1 MSAIA
6 VVAPTTLLA
15 GVVEDLR
22 RHGHELALVAS
33 SALEIDAERLAGVG
47 LLLAAAE
54 PACLDEGLV
63 EACDRAGVPVVALAE
78 DDTGRRH
85 ALAVGVLEIADAL
98 DGWGGVEQLVGLG
111 AVRPATARQGRVV
124 AVWGPAGAPGRTSLA
139 VAVAAELA
147 ARGRSVVIADADTL
161 GAAVAPT
168 LGLLDEAPGFAAACR
183 LAAADALDHA
193 ELERVAQH
201 HRARRGGF
209 WVLTGIARPS
219 RWPELSA
226 ERVAEV
232 LRECRTWV
240 DDVIVDTGFCLEQ
253 DEEISSDL
261 LAPRR
266 HAATL
271 ATLRDADA
279 VLQVGSADPVGIAR
293 LLRARP
299 EALEAAESAETT
311 VVMNRLRTGA
321 VGLGARGQVARTLA
335 RFGAVDDPA
344 FIPYDRAAFDAAVLE
359 GSTLQ
364 DAAPR
369 SSAALAIGQIVQ
381 ERLLGTAP
389 TRERD
394 LVADYAG

>member
-1 MSAIA
+1 MTA
-6 VVAPTTLLA
+6 VALVGPPRALEGLA
-15 GVVEDLR
+15 EELR
-22 RHGHELALVAS
+22 RHGHDLAVSARAADELVA
-33 SALEIDAERLAGVG
+33 AGLVG
-47 LLLAAAE
+47 LGIVVAVAE
-54 PACLDEGLV
+54 PRSLDEPLLD
-63 EACDRAGVPVVALAE
+63 ACDRSGVPIVALAAT
-78 DDTGRRH
+78 DADRRH
-85 ALAVGVLEIADAL
+85 ALAVGVLEIADAR
-98 DGWGGVEQLVGLG
+98 DGWAGIEQLVALG
-111 AVRPATARQGRVV
+111 AVRPTALKTGRVV
-124 AVWGPAGAPGRTSLA
+124 AVWGPAGAPGRTSVAIA
-139 VAVAAELA
+139 VATELA
-147 ARGRSVVIADADTL
+147 AQGRRALLVDADTL

-168 LGLLDEAPGFAAACR
+168 LGMLDEAPGFAAACR

-201 HRARRGGF
+201 VRARRGGF
-209 WVLTGIARPS
+209 RVLTGIARPS

-226 ERVAEV
+226 DRVEAV
-232 LRECRTWV
+232 LRACRTWA
-240 DDVIVDTGFCLEQ
+240 DDVVVDTGFCLEQ

-271 ATLRDADA
+271 ATLREADA

-299 EALEAAESAETT
+299 DALEAAEGAGTT

-335 RFGAVDDPA
+335 RFGAAEDPA
-344 FIPYDRAAFDAAVLE
+344 FIPYDRAAFDTAVLE
-359 GSTLQ
+359 GGTLQ

-369 SSAALAIGQIVQ
+369 SSAALAIGQLVR
-381 ERLLGTAP
+381 ERLLGEAP
-389 TRERD
+389 TRERE

>member
-1 MSAIA
+1 MTAVALVGPPQALDGIA
-6 VVAPTTLLA
+6 
-15 GVVEDLR
+15 EELR
-22 RHGHELALVAS
+22 RHGHELAISVRTAD
-33 SALEIDAERLAGVG
+33 E
-47 LLLAAAE
+47 LLAADLVGLGIVVAIAE
-54 PACLDEGLV
+54 PDCLDEPLLD
-63 EACDRAGVPVVALAE
+63 ACDRSGVPVVALAAT
-78 DDTGRRH
+78 DADRRH
-85 ALAVGVLEIADAL
+85 ALAVGVLEIADAR
-98 DGWGGVEQLVGLG
+98 DGWSGVEQLVALG
-111 AVRPATARQGRVV
+111 AVRPSAVRTGRVV
-124 AVWGPAGAPGRTSLA
+124 AVWGPAGAPGRTSVA

-147 ARGRSVVIADADTL
+147 AQARRVVLVDADTL
-161 GAAVAPT
+161 AAAVAPT
-168 LGLLDEAPGFAAACR
+168 LGMLDEAPGFAAACR

-201 HRARRGGF
+201 VRARRGGF
-209 WVLTGIARPS
+209 RVLTGIARPS

-226 ERVAEV
+226 DRVEAV
-232 LRECRTWV
+232 LRACRTWV
-240 DDVIVDTGFCLEQ
+240 DDVVVDTGYCLEQ
-253 DEEISSDL
+253 DEEIGSDL

-271 ATLRDADA
+271 ATLREADA

-299 EALEAAESAETT
+299 DALEAAEDARTT

-335 RFGAVDDPA
+335 RFGAIDDPA
-344 FIPYDRAAFDAAVLE
+344 FIPYDRGSFDTAVLE

-369 SSAALAIGQIVQ
+369 SSAALAIGQLVR
-381 ERLLGTAP
+381 ERLLGESP
-389 TRERD
+389 TRERE

>member
-1 MSAIA
+1 MTAIA
-6 VVAPTTLLA
+6 LVGPPAQLDGLPE
-15 GVVEDLR
+15 GLR
-22 RHGHELALVAS
+22 RHGHELAVLVRTADDLR
-33 SALEIDAERLAGVG
+33 ADAMAGLG
-47 LLLAAAE
+47 LVVAVAEPGSLDEALLAR
-54 PACLDEGLV
+54 
-63 EACDRAGVPVVALAE
+63 CDGAGVPVVALAAS
-78 DDTGRRH
+78 DADRRH
-85 ALAVGVLEIADAL
+85 ALAVGVLEIADARQ
-98 DGWGGVEQLVGLG
+98 GWEGVEQLAALG
-111 AVRPATARQGRVV
+111 AIRPAVTRAGRVI
-124 AVWGPAGAPGRTSLA
+124 AVWGPAGAPGRTSVA

-147 ARGRSVVIADADTL
+147 AQGRRVALVDADTL

-168 LGLLDEAPGFAAACR
+168 LGMLDEAPGFAAACR

-201 HRARRGGF
+201 VRARRGGF
-209 WVLTGIARPS
+209 RVLTGIARPS

-226 ERVAEV
+226 DRVEAV
-232 LRECRTWV
+232 LRACRTWV
-240 DDVIVDTGFCLEQ
+240 DDVVVDTGFCLEQ

-271 ATLRDADA
+271 ASLREADA
-279 VLQVGSADPVGIAR
+279 VLHVGSADPVGIAR

-299 EALEAAESAETT
+299 DALEAAEDARST
-311 VVMNRLRTGA
+311 VVMNRLRTAA

-344 FIPYDRAAFDAAVLE
+344 FIPYDRAAFDTAVLE

-369 SSAALAIGQIVQ
+369 SSAASAIGQLVR
-381 ERLLGTAP
+381 ERLLGEAP
-389 TRERD
+389 TRERE